1 MEARWPAA
9 RHAGTFHDASAPWS
23 DAPMTTCVRDRYTK
37 RSAPTVPSLAT
48 ATVASGVSGGEA
60 APPPAGGASGG
71 SGGDA
76 GGASAAAAADM
87 EPPRDR
93 VRVWVG
99 GASPAPLGSSGAAAA
114 AGDKASRTLGRGAA
128 SRRVIEAGALRYR
141 ARHARREN
149 SCATRSAPSAIPRGG
164 GARHTRSYSGRQ
176 MASSRSTWCRRTA
189 LQVEPH
195 RATSGAPRYDVS
207 RSSTSWFP
215 TTRSTADGGVVV
227 FRAAAA
233 AAAASGEITVVVGAA
248 AVAGAVVAA
257 AAAISI
263 LLGDC
268 RQLSLANATSTA
280 TPRRYRQ
287 SVGYQRCCCCFRRH
301 RLLLLPLLLPSK
313 LASRMVPTEWCQRSE
328 RDSWAT
334 GGARI
339 VCCNNQRGH
348 VHK

>member
-227 FRAAAA
+227 FRATAA

-268 RQLSLANATSTA
+268 SCRLPMPPLLQRPGGAVSPLVVTVTAAATA
-280 TPRRYRQ
+280 TDCCCW
-287 SVGYQRCCCCFRRH
+287 RCCFLR
-301 RLLLLPLLLPSK
+301 K
-313 LASRMVPTEWCQRSE
+313 YASRRVPTVI
-328 RDSWAT
+328 T
-334 GGARI
+334 GVDGGRGPRI
-339 VCCNNQRGH
+339 ACCNNQRGN